1 MGIIGFLIIATLLGK
16 VVSLILGKGY
26 GFSWLVSFIGGSLG
40 SWLGGLALGSF
51 GPQWL
56 AFNWGPAVIG
66 VIIIMVIFKLIDKK
80 IFG

>member
-1 MGIIGFLIIATLLGK
+1 MGIIEFLIIATLLGK
-16 VVSLILGKGY
+16 IASLIIGKGY
-26 GFSWLVSFIGGSLG
+26 GFSWPVSFIGGALG
-40 SWLGGLALGSF
+40 AWLGGLVLGKF

-56 AFNWGPAVIG
+56 AFKWGPAFIG